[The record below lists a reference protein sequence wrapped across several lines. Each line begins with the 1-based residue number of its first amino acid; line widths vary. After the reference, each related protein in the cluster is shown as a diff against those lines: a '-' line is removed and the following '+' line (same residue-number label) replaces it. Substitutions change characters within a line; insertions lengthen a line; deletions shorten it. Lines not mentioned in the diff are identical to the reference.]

1 MSHFVIG
8 IILPKNIFNDGENSI
23 TRYIE
28 SKMKKY
34 NENIDVE
41 QYIAYDVNKK
51 DMYRENKINEY
62 KKMMEIPDFE
72 KIYNVEYLT
81 NTLNLYLDMSS
92 DEYWDNNIASYYD
105 KNSIDENGNIM
116 SKYNPDS
123 KWDYYVIGGRWNG
136 YFMDKD
142 IKAKNIIGMN
152 SNKIESYLEKYNN
165 DPDKYKLFAYVNKD
179 GDWTESARMLMFGM
193 ETNVNLEYDKILTQF
208 LAEQNKDDYIVF
220 LDCHI

>member
-8 IILPKNIFNDGENSI
+8 IVVPKNVFNDGENSI

-34 NENIDVE
+34 NENIEVE

-51 DMYRENKINEY
+51 DMYHENKINEY

-81 NTLNLYLDMSS
+81 NNLNLYLDMSS
-92 DEYWDNNIASYYD
+92 NEYWDNNILSYYD

-123 KWDYYVIGGRWNG
+123 KWDYYVIGGRWHG
-136 YFMDKD
+136 YFINKD
-142 IKAKNIIGMN
+142 SNAKNIIDMK

-179 GDWTESARMLMFGM
+179 GDWAERAHMHMFGV
-193 ETNVNLEYDKILTQF
+193 ETNVNLEYDKFLTQF
-208 LAEQNKDDYIVF
+208 LVEQNKDDYIVF

>member
-81 NTLNLYLDMSS
+81 NTLNLYLDMSP

-142 IKAKNIIGMN
+142 IKAKNIIGKN